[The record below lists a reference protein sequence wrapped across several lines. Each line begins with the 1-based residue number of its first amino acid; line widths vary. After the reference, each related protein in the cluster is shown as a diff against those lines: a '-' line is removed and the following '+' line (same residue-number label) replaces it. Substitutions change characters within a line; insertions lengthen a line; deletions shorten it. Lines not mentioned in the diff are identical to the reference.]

1 MGRQKEGE
9 RREDGGRGG
18 GGLGGW
24 EVRESSS
31 ASSDEGFFPRDRR
44 DRHALHARVRAC
56 TRNNFSAVLL
66 WFALGLPEKMFR
78 ILKKT
83 LFFSRFNRRLRQREP
98 NFFVLKVHKSY
109 ANLGISVTTVVVY

>member
-9 RREDGGRGG
+9 RREDGGRGE

-44 DRHALHARVRAC
+44 DRHALHARVRTRTR

-66 WFALGLPEKMFR
+66 WFAVGLPEKMFR
-78 ILKKT
+78 ILKK
-83 LFFSRFNRRLRQREP
+83 R
-98 NFFVLKVHKSY
+98 H
-109 ANLGISVTTVVVY
+109 